1 RVDAKL
7 TSAAQLTPAPLPSQA
22 LLAAEAA
29 MAGDRLALLG
39 VFGWSVLFAVVAIA
53 TVWLRFHAG
62 AWPAWLI
69 GVPVL
74 VSIDVVL
81 VDEIAALLPN
91 IL

>member
-1 RVDAKL
+1 
-7 TSAAQLTPAPLPSQA
+7 
-22 LLAAEAA
+22 
-29 MAGDRLALLG
+29 
-39 VFGWSVLFAVVAIA
+39 
-53 TVWLRFHAG
+53 LRFHAG